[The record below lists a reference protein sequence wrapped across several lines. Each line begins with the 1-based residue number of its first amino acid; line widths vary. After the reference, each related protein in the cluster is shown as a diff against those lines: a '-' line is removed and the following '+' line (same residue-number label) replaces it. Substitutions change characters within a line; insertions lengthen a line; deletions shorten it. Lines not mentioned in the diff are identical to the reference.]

1 MTKRSWCAA
10 ALALVLASSASAG
23 VATASASAATA
34 TAPDTA
40 SHSSTA
46 HGSMAKPQRDRPD
59 LNGLRIKAVNG
70 PAIYL
75 VLDGRR
81 HWIPNPT
88 TYNNLF
94 RDWNGV
100 VSVLDIGNIT
110 EGGALSDGAFL
121 GKAPDQPQVYLF
133 SNGVK
138 RWITSPAAMDKYYF
152 AWNRIQNL
160 PGEAVNSVPS
170 GATIS

>member
-10 ALALVLASSASAG
+10 ALALVLASSAG
-23 VATASASAATA
+23 VTTASAAVAT
-34 TAPDTA
+34 TPDTV
-40 SHSSTA
+40 SHHST
-46 HGSMAKPQRDRPD
+46 AKPQRDRPD

-81 HWIPNPT
+81 HWIPDPA
-88 TYNNLF
+88 TYNRLF
-94 RDWNGV
+94 RDWNGI

-110 EGGALSDGAFL
+110 EGSALTNGAFL
-121 GKAPDQPQVYLF
+121 GKASNRPEVYLF

-152 AWNRIQNL
+152 AWNRIEIL
-160 PGEAVNSVPS
+160 TEDAVNFVPNGPS
-170 GATIS
+170 IS

>member
-10 ALALVLASSASAG
+10 ALALALASSAG
-23 VATASASAATA
+23 VATASAA

-40 SHSSTA
+40 SHGST
-46 HGSMAKPQRDRPD
+46 AKPQRDRPD
-59 LNGLRIKAVNG
+59 LNGRRIKAVDG
-70 PAIYL
+70 QAIYL
-75 VLDGRR
+75 VLDGKR
-81 HWIPNPT
+81 HWIPDPA

-94 RDWNGV
+94 RDWNGIA
-100 VSVLDIGNIT
+100 SVLDLGSIT
-110 EGGALSDGAFL
+110 EGSALSNGAFL
-121 GKAPDQPQVYLF
+121 GKTPDHPQVYLF

-160 PGEAVNSVPS
+160 PDEAVNSVPS
-170 GATIS
+170 SGNIS

>member
-1 MTKRSWCAA
+1 MMKRSWCAA
-10 ALALVLASSASAG
+10 ALALVLVSSAG
-23 VATASASAATA
+23 VATASASASVA
-34 TAPDTA
+34 TAPDAA
-40 SHSSTA
+40 SHSST
-46 HGSMAKPQRDRPD
+46 AKPQRDRPD
-59 LNGLRIKAVNG
+59 LNGLRIKAVNS

-75 VLDGRR
+75 VLDGKR
-81 HWIPNPT
+81 HWIPNPA

-100 VSVLDIGNIT
+100 VSVLDVGDIT
-110 EGGALSDGAFL
+110 AGSALSDGAFL
-121 GKAPDQPQVYLF
+121 GKASGWPEVYLF

-160 PGEAVNSVPS
+160 PAEAVNSVPN
-170 GATIS
+170 GADIS

>member
-10 ALALVLASSASAG
+10 ALALVLASSAG
-23 VATASASAATA
+23 VTTASAAVAT
-34 TAPDTA
+34 TPDAA
-40 SHSSTA
+40 SHSST
-46 HGSMAKPQRDRPD
+46 AKPQRDRPD
-59 LNGLRIKAVNG
+59 LNGLRIKAVDG

-81 HWIPNPT
+81 HWIPNPG
-88 TYNNLF
+88 TYDNLF

-121 GKAPDQPQVYLF
+121 GKSPDRPEVYLF

-160 PGEAVNSVPS
+160 PYEAVNSIPNGPS
-170 GATIS
+170 IS